1 MTRVSVTTAHNILQG
16 LHEDHINMSKIAV
29 LIAAEL
35 AVLEDGTHAD
45 YELLENIMSYVTA
58 YPDTHHHPTED
69 IVFARLRHVA
79 PETGRDIDVLLAEHE
94 ELIAYG
100 REFLETIR
108 AIEEEAVVTRAD
120 FLAKGRGYLD
130 LLTLHMNKEEA
141 GLFRLAAV
149 RLDASDWEE
158 ISARVEAIEDPL
170 FGPAV
175 NADYRRLWQRIT
187 AHHPIR

>member
-1 MTRVSVTTAHNILQG
+1 HTILQG
-16 LHEDHINMSKIAV
+16 LHEDHINMSKIAALV
-29 LIAAEL
+29 AAEL
-35 AVLEDGTHAD
+35 AVIEDGTHPD

-58 YPDTHHHPTED
+58 YPDTYHHPTED

-79 PETGRDIDVLLAEHE
+79 PEAGRDIDVLLAEHE
-94 ELIAYG
+94 ELVAYG

-130 LLTLHMNKEEA
+130 LLTSHMNREEA
-141 GLFRLAAV
+141 GLFRLAAE

-158 ISARVEAIEDPL
+158 ISTRVEAIEDPL
-170 FGPAV
+170 FGPAL